1 MQTFTLPLLLP
12 LSSPCSMRSERGRQ
26 YSNVDWAT
34 AAVALLLPRV
44 CRRRRVVNAVAA
56 AVAVVVPVA
65 LWRSQQPKQRPRT
78 LEKFEREM
86 HKLPVE
92 TLRLGLCFCW
102 SNLKH
107 TKRSLDSDK
116 ILMV

>member
-1 MQTFTLPLLLP
+1 M
-12 LSSPCSMRSERGRQ
+12 RGRQ
-26 YSNVDWAT
+26 YSNVAWAT
-34 AAVALLLPRV
+34 AVVAHLLPRL
-44 CRRRRVVNAVAA
+44 CRRRRVVKAVAA
-56 AVAVVVPVA
+56 AVAVVVPDA

-107 TKRSLDSDK
+107 TKRSLDSE
-116 ILMV
+116 